1 MRRPLHCPRCRGRLL
16 LERDITGWQFTCLLC
31 ARSWHDRSWHT
42 LGYRSRLG
50 PAKKQASA

>member
-16 LERDITGWQFTCLLC
+16 LERDVTGWQFTCLLC